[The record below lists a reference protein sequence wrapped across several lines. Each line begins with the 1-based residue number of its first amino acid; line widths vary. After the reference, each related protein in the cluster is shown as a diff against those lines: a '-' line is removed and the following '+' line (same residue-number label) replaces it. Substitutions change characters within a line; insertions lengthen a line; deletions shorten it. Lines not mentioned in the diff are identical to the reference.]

1 MNMISTGAFQ
11 EEMNA
16 SRKQETIAEKFV
28 RAWEKKNAKAARAG
42 GVSLMAL
49 SLAACGS
56 SDDTTTTTTTTPTTP
71 TTPVTPAA
79 HALTTSAAE
88 AIVLDAGQDASGLVH
103 STASKTTLN
112 ATDEISS
119 VKGSGATF
127 TMTDSTGADMTAA
140 ITGDVRNFDNIIY
153 NVDSLAVGGTA
164 QTEIALT
171 DFANAKTYTFNN
183 TYSGSIVDDL
193 VLTGTTNGSKVTTS
207 SDFGAL
213 KITPTAATSSVEA
226 DMSAAANTLVVVNTA
241 GNVIANATGT
251 LNATATTSTQLVQLT
266 STGNQ
271 TVANATA
278 AASLIATSTGGSV
291 TVTDANSA
299 LLVNVNAAKGVTL
312 TDVAAVTN
320 LDVVAGGAVSVTNTG
335 AGDINVSTT
344 GTITTAGNINSTT
357 GTFSGAGAHT
367 ILGNAIATMTVS
379 GNGAAADYTMSAA
392 DHAALAKI
400 IVEGSQDV
408 TVAVVGSEIAGAL
421 AIDDNST
428 AGTFRLDVEGGVGVV
443 TLSGDAVDDLNITN
457 NMATNDLTVVSGQN
471 VDYTVDQ
478 TGASNLVVGAAASA
492 ASNSVTLDLDDGNTA
507 NSAAVDLTT
516 LTVTQAKTVTV
527 NVNGDANAAGTASN
541 LTSMAASASG
551 ANTTLNTGAN
561 GVTLTT
567 GATSGAAGAYG
578 TLSLTGSGTVT
589 LAGTGNNFTANVQT
603 IDGSAMTGAVTM
615 VATDEI
621 IGAVQTINTGSAAD
635 ALTLGVNTITNVSTG
650 AGNDT
655 VRLDGDD
662 FGSKVVSFDFGAG
675 SDTLVFSGASSK
687 LSDLAAG
694 STVTGL
700 ENITAHATNA
710 AQEIDGNLLSG
721 KTYAVS
727 AAATGATGSMN
738 AIVQAADTSIDLST
752 LVNSADVATS
762 MAGMTYITNASGNSS
777 AITIKGANGA
787 KNTITGSSSAG
798 DVITGGDLA
807 DSFVVTSDGLMFN
820 GSNVMLDTFTG
831 GAGTDSYTVGT
842 SGTAFTIVAAD
853 NFSKS
858 TTVETIAAVANTAA
872 VSITLGTS
880 AESAG
885 ITTIDLSSAGT
896 AGTTGSTAAY
906 TSTGATITGS
916 AGIDT
921 LTGGAGADTITGG
934 LLADVLSGGAGNDSF
949 VYKLTADLFATQ
961 TTVDTSLAGGDG
973 TDSLSVGTSGTAY
986 AIANNDVWA
995 GVTSV
1000 ETITAVANT
1009 AAVTIDLDATAH
1021 TAGVR
1026 NIDISAASKATGNI
1040 IDVGEYTGLYEADG
1054 MVLTGSATGITTI
1067 TGGAGDDTITG
1078 GTAADVIIGGAGG
1091 DTINVGSGVGVDD
1104 LQITAVNQNAE
1115 YTSTYAGTSIATT
1128 GMDIVS
1134 GLNAGDDISFT
1145 GYTTAANNS
1154 PDTAVLDLNA
1164 LTKAADLSVT
1174 LTDNSVHIVRG
1185 TYVTNVFS
1193 ESATGA
1199 DAMVLYDADVDK
1211 TNVDYEA
1218 FVIVGGGAF
1227 TYTVDTGTGGN
1238 ISIA

>member
-1 MNMISTGAFQ
+1 
-11 EEMNA
+11 
-16 SRKQETIAEKFV
+16 
-28 RAWEKKNAKAARAG
+28 
-42 GVSLMAL
+42 
-49 SLAACGS
+49 
-56 SDDTTTTTTTTPTTP
+56 
-71 TTPVTPAA
+71 
-79 HALTTSAAE
+79 
-88 AIVLDAGQDASGLVH
+88 
-103 STASKTTLN
+103 
-112 ATDEISS
+112 
-119 VKGSGATF
+119 
-127 TMTDSTGADMTAA
+127 MTAA

-171 DFANAKTYTFNN
+171 DFANVKTYTFNN

-207 SDFGAL
+207 SDFGTL

-251 LNATATTSTQLVQLT
+251 LNTTATTSTQLVQLT

-271 TVANATA
+271 TVANASA

-299 LLVNVNAAKGVTL
+299 LLVNINAAKGVTL

-516 LTVTQAKTVTV
+516 LTVTQAKSVTI

-541 LTSMAASASG
+541 LTSMAASADG

-589 LAGTGNNFTANVQT
+589 LAGTGTNFTANVQT

-635 ALTLGVNTITNVSTG
+635 ALTLGLNTITSVSTG

-662 FGSKVVSFDFGAG
+662 FGSKVVNFDFGAG
-675 SDTLVFSGASSK
+675 SDTLVFSAASSK

-710 AQEIDGNLLSG
+710 AQEIDANLLSG
-721 KTYAVS
+721 KTYAVA

-738 AIVQAADTSIDLST
+738 AIAAAADTSIDLST
-752 LVNSADVATS
+752 LVNSSDVATS

-777 AITIKGANGA
+777 AITIKGATGA
-787 KNTITGSSSAG
+787 KNTITGSASAG
-798 DVITGGDLA
+798 DTITGGDLA

-820 GSNVMLDTFTG
+820 ASNVMLDTFTG

-880 AESAG
+880 ESAG

-921 LTGGAGADTITGG
+921 LTGGAGGDTITGG
-934 LLADVLSGGAGNDSF
+934 LLADVLSGGAGNDTF
-949 VYKLTADLFATQ
+949 VYKLTAHLFSTQ

-973 TDSLSVGTSGTAY
+973 TDTLSVGTSGTAY
-986 AIANNDVWA
+986 AIADNDVFA
-995 GVTSV
+995 GVTGI

-1009 AAVTIDLDATAH
+1009 AAVTIDLDTTAH
-1021 TAGVR
+1021 TAGIR

-1040 IDVGEYTGLYEADG
+1040 IKVDEYTGLYEADG

-1067 TGGAGDDTITG
+1067 TGGAGDDVITG
-1078 GTAADVIIGGAGG
+1078 GTAADVIVGGAGG

-1145 GYTTAANNS
+1145 GYTTAANNT